1 MRFFNTEGPVRPHKH
16 YAIEPLERM
25 DVDELLGLIQ
35 AERYFV
41 LCAPRQ
47 TGKTSTLIA
56 LRDLLNSGKTGNFR
70 CVKVNVK
77 AAVGHAAQDDREESM
92 RAILSS
98 LANSA
103 RLLGDGYLDDVWPG
117 VLAKAGAD
125 TALLEVLTRW
135 CSSNPT
141 PLVLLVDEI
150 DSLVG
155 DVLLSVLRQ
164 LRAGHRGR
172 PHAFP
177 QSVVLCGL
185 RDIKDYRIRSTPGE
199 VITGGSPFN
208 IVAKSL
214 RLENFTETQT
224 RALMARHT
232 EETGQ
237 HFTPTAVHAVWAQ
250 TGGQPWLVNALCT
263 AACFHNEAGRD
274 RSRTIEKE
282 DIDAAREELLMSC
295 GTHLDRLT
303 HELGKEEVRRVL
315 APILSGNRA
324 QYDAHDLN
332 YVRDLGLID
341 RGQPPRIA
349 NPIFADLVSQELGD
363 ILQEA

>member
-224 RALMARHT
+224 RALMAQHT

-282 DIDAAREELLMSC
+282 DIDAAREGLILSR
-295 GTHLDRLT
+295 GTHLDQLARK
-303 HELGKEEVRRVL
+303 LGKEEVRRVL
-315 APILSGNRA
+315 VCILSGNGA

-341 RGQPPRIA
+341 RNQPPRIA
-349 NPIFADLVSQELGD
+349 NPIYADLVSQELGD

>member
-16 YAIEPLERM
+16 YVIEPLERM
-25 DVDELLGLIQ
+25 DVDELLGLVQ

-41 LCAPRQ
+41 LYAPRQ

-56 LRDLLNSGKTGNFR
+56 LRDLLNSGNFR

-164 LRAGHRGR
+164 LRAGHQER

-185 RDIKDYRIRSTPGE
+185 RDVKDYRIRSTPGE

-224 RALMARHT
+224 RALMAQHT

-237 HFTPTAVHAVWAQ
+237 HFTPTVVHAVWAQ
-250 TGGQPWLVNALCT
+250 TRGQPWLINALCT
-263 AACFHNEAGRD
+263 AACFHNKAGRD

-282 DIDAAREELLMSC
+282 DIDAAREDLLLSR

-315 APILSGNRA
+315 APILSGRGA

-341 RGQPPRIA
+341 RSQPPRIA
-349 NPIFADLVSQELGD
+349 NPIYADLVSQELGD